1 MERRNSDRPVPPPH
15 RFLAPEGSRA
25 FGHIALQHRHN
36 RGPEGRARHAGLT
49 SAGMSQAWFHKWR
62 KRIGHDGVNDGRRW
76 RRPSATCAPAT
87 TMARVITA
95 DVRAGLVGEREYH
108 RQADS

>member
-15 RFLAPEGSRA
+15 RVLAPEGSRA

-49 SAGMSQAWFHKWR
+49 SAGNVAGVVLQVAQEDRSRRR
-62 KRIGHDGVNDGRRW
+62 KRRAALAATIGYLCARHNYVSRDYRGPARR
-76 RRPSATCAPAT
+76 
-87 TMARVITA
+87 
-95 DVRAGLVGEREYH
+95 GGG
-108 RQADS
+108 